1 MQPSGEVG
9 RFEVDGQPSPPADRY
24 RYPAWMN
31 SMIRIF
37 ILPIVLLTFIGCQQ
51 TATIS
56 SDTAD
61 GSNFVAATELTQS
74 MIGNWGTDGETALIV
89 REENG
94 KVEFATPDNDTWRME
109 ISDAKIVGD
118 TVTFVQK
125 NYLHDGSDHPFNGV
139 ACNSIA
145 KLVDRD
151 TLELGMTTKDSPDLG
166 AEKLKRVK

>member
-1 MQPSGEVG
+1 M
-9 RFEVDGQPSPPADRY
+9 F
-24 RYPAWMN
+24 
-31 SMIRIF
+31 
-37 ILPIVLLTFIGCQQ
+37 LTFAGCQQ
-51 TATIS
+51 TATAP
-56 SDTAD
+56 SDKTS
-61 GSNFVAATELTQS
+61 GSNFVTSNALTQS
-74 MIGNWGTDGETALIV
+74 MIGNWGTDGEVALIV

-94 KVEFATPDNDTWRME
+94 SVEFTTPDNDTWRME

-145 KLVDRD
+145 KLLDSD

-166 AEKLKRVK
+166 AEKLKRIR